1 MNQFHRSYF
10 VTRFTNMIKRS
21 LYTTVFVDRE
31 MKALYI
37 ESGFQAN
44 TTATQ
49 EFQQLIVN
57 MKNFP

>member
-21 LYTTVFVDRE
+21 LYTTVLVVRE

-57 MKNFP
+57 MNNFP

>member
-1 MNQFHRSYF
+1 
-10 VTRFTNMIKRS
+10 
-21 LYTTVFVDRE
+21 

-57 MKNFP
+57 MNNFP